1 MRCLTA
7 RLYHDAGP
15 GGAARFLCVCV
26 CVPGMLK
33 SSGKFIGEE
42 RERKQKTLENCSV
55 WSLNEAKH

>member
-26 CVPGMLK
+26 CSRDAKVLWQILLVRK
-33 SSGKFIGEE
+33 EKESKKLLRIVASG
-42 RERKQKTLENCSV
+42 L
-55 WSLNEAKH
+55 